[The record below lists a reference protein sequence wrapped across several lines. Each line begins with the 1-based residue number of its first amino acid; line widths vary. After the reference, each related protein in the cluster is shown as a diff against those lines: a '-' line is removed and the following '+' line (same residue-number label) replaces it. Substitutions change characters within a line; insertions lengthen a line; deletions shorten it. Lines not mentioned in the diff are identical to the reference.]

1 MASPLPRPAGAGEQ
15 VGVSTRNFAFPLPV
29 SMPRPSHLPAGY
41 PVRSALPATSP
52 YHNPAAAIPFGCAPQ
67 PIVHVRVTP
76 APNRQVGGSQRVTS
90 TRRWQSGGV
99 SLPQFI
105 PAVEESRRW
114 PSPRDQAYAAFLD
127 AILSLGL
134 LQDIPVAEGSRR
146 HPLVRVSLPFC
157 GALSEA
163 PRLLPFLAT
172 HINQTPCA
180 LELHGCD
187 IDDSPS
193 AYWWPAWEEW
203 TANLHGDRCSLCF
216 QKKDLATERLPVAHF
231 GLVLGIH
238 PLVMG
243 VGCEASWRRIMQN
256 VLNMHLGIWHSVVL
270 VKESIQLTALPLP
283 VANLGANAFLP
294 PSTLSRR
301 LRCRDF
307 ARTTGSQQRFARIH
321 TMR

>member
-1 MASPLPRPAGAGEQ
+1 
-15 VGVSTRNFAFPLPV
+15 
-29 SMPRPSHLPAGY
+29 
-41 PVRSALPATSP
+41 
-52 YHNPAAAIPFGCAPQ
+52 
-67 PIVHVRVTP
+67 
-76 APNRQVGGSQRVTS
+76 
-90 TRRWQSGGV
+90 V
-99 SLPQFI
+99 SLAQFI
-105 PAVEESRRW
+105 PAVEESRRR

-256 VLNMHLGIWHSVVL
+256 VLNSCQPGGKCVFATFYSFEATSVQRLCKDHGFSAEIRENPHYAMTRSDQAGTHLRFL
-270 VKESIQLTALPLP
+270 VF
-283 VANLGANAFLP
+283 VH
-294 PSTLSRR
+294 
-301 LRCRDF
+301 C
-307 ARTTGSQQRFARIH
+307 
-321 TMR
+321 